1 MSRMV
6 ATALAAHVGLP
17 TVALALDPSLP
28 AYDAVSGVSGQ
39 LKSVGSDTL
48 VHEMELWAE
57 GFRTKYPGVSV
68 TIEGRGSAT
77 APPAL
82 LAGTAQF
89 GPMSRLMTSKEAR
102 AFQEKFG
109 YEATAVRVAIDAVAI
124 YVNKDNPIQCLD
136 LQQLDRIFS
145 KPRKG
150 SEAKSIE
157 TWGEAGL
164 DGEWAAKPIS
174 MYGRNTLSGTYAF
187 FRQLLYRGEFK
198 ETVRQQVGSEAVVQ
212 EIANDKYA
220 IGYSG
225 IGYKTG
231 GVRTVPVAAFD
242 GDGCY
247 DTSAE
252 NTYSGKYPIARY
264 LYIFLNRKPGEPLDA
279 LRGEFIKFVLSKDG
293 QTLTEKGGYY
303 SITAATREA
312 ELNELGLLTAA
323 VSK

>member
-1 MSRMV
+1 MMSRMV
-6 ATALAAHVGLP
+6 ATALAAYAALP

-28 AYDAVSGVSGQ
+28 TYEAVSGVSGQ

-48 VHEMELWAE
+48 VHEMELWAD

-68 TIEGRGSAT
+68 TIEGKGSAT

-89 GPMSRLMTSKEAR
+89 GPMSRLMTSKEAH
-102 AFQEKFG
+102 AFEEKFG
-109 YEATAVRVAIDAVAI
+109 YEATAVRVAIDALAI
-124 YVNKDNPIQCLD
+124 YVNKDNPIQCLN

-150 SEAKSIE
+150 SEAKSID

-164 DGEWAAKPIS
+164 SGEWAAKPIS

-187 FRQLLYRGEFK
+187 FRQLLYQGEFK

-212 EIANDKYA
+212 EVANDKFA

-225 IGYKTG
+225 IGYKTA
-231 GVRTVPVAAFD
+231 GVRTVPVAAFG
-242 GDGCY
+242 GDRCY

-264 LYIFLNRKPGEPLDA
+264 LYIYLNRKPGEPLDA

-303 SITAATREA
+303 AVTAATREA
-312 ELNELGLLTAA
+312 ELDELGLLAF
-323 VSK
+323 SK